1 MKRRYSVPLEFDET
15 TESFN
20 PTAFA
25 NRVSILQERLLSP
38 PPTSEPLL
46 STINQSHFAFG
57 NYNSENEFVEQ
68 RQQQQQHQHNEEQ
81 EYQPLIN
88 NQDEEDIDGFDNE
101 AENART
107 QAALQYVREYRRA
120 NQLSPAMTSP
130 RPGQNPETISVDGNI
145 FSHELFID
153 EVRKYQCLWNVKLQ
167 SYKEQPKKKLAWKKI
182 LESMNNTTITSKSVI
197 YLADPLRIVY
207 CSLVVWYR
215 VSYQ

>member
-25 NRVSILQERLLSP
+25 NRVSILKERLLSP

-68 RQQQQQHQHNEEQ
+68 RQQQQQQHQHNEEQ

-88 NQDEEDIDGFDNE
+88 NQDEEDIDGFDKE
-101 AENART
+101 AEKM
-107 QAALQYVREYRRA
+107 LVHK
-120 NQLSPAMTSP
+120 QLYNMSESI
-130 RPGQNPETISVDGNI
+130 E
-145 FSHELFID
+145 ELINFH
-153 EVRKYQCLWNVKLQ
+153 RL
-167 SYKEQPKKKLAWKKI
+167 
-182 LESMNNTTITSKSVI
+182 
-197 YLADPLRIVY
+197 
-207 CSLVVWYR
+207 
-215 VSYQ
+215 